1 MMGLRSENDH
11 ASTSFYSGAQN
22 RKTYRFAEKY
32 HGRFFVSGVSGSFQK
47 YTKQLKETD
56 KKYLKSEKPEKKYT
70 FEPLLEKHQK
80 EELRRDAQRLLEMEE
95 QLAQLQKMRELKRKR
110 DRDRRKKKLEFM
122 SACCIQRSF
131 RAYLQYKVD
140 HSADIIVS
148 FLRYCTT
155 TKADF
160 VIDLLLNL
168 PRFTTGPWQ
177 RGKLCRQQAGRAK

>member
-1 MMGLRSENDH
+1 MMGLRAENDH

-148 FLRYCTT
+148 FLRYCTI
-155 TKADF
+155 TKTDF